1 MKKVLFGVF
10 SVVGVALAM
19 YTFSPIKKG
28 EQAPQS
34 AGKAVAIKWMS
45 WQEAVEANK
54 KEKKKIFIDCYT
66 DWCGWCKKMDA
77 STFTDPKVAE
87 LMNKHFYAVKFDA
100 EQKENIV
107 FDNHTFKYIASG
119 SRGVHEL
126 AYALLDGQLGYPA
139 FVYLDEKFQRV
150 TISPGYKTPE
160 QILPEMKF
168 VGEGHYNGKTYEQY
182 VKGTK

>member
-1 MKKVLFGVF
+1 MKKVLLGVF
-10 SVVGVALAM
+10 SVLGLAM
-19 YTFSPIKKG
+19 ALYAFMPLN
-28 EQAPQS
+28 
-34 AGKAVAIKWMS
+34 KAVDKAGTEQEGAIKWMS

-100 EQKENIV
+100 EQKESIV
-107 FDNHTFKYIASG
+107 FDNHTFKYVTSG

-126 AYALLDGQLGYPA
+126 AYALLDGELGYPS
-139 FVYLDEKFQRV
+139 FVYLDDQFQRV
-150 TISPGYKTPE
+150 TISPGYKTAA
-160 QILPEMKF
+160 QILPELKY
-168 VGEGHYNGKTYEQY
+168 VGEGHYREKTYEQY
-182 VKGTK
+182 LKSAK